1 MTDKEFLEMIETKVH
16 FVMLTGCEMD
26 DHLGRTKYDTASWA
40 LSFRADDMCRLID
53 MAKAGVKQ

>member
-26 DHLGRTKYDTASWA
+26 DHLGRTTYDTASWA
-40 LSFRADDMCRLID
+40 MSFRADYMCRLID
-53 MAKAGVKQ
+53 IAKAGVKQ